1 MKNFKP
7 LALAYLLLLIMKI
20 STAGAA
26 VVSPKI
32 AYKVTFPEAQ
42 AHYADIEMTV
52 SGLKQP
58 TLDLKM
64 PVWTPG
70 SYLIREF
77 AKNIESLTATA
88 NGKAVAAPKTS
99 KNTWHINTAGIS
111 TVVVKYKVYSFEVSV
126 RTSFVDITHGFL
138 STTGIFLYPKGM
150 LNQPSTIKITPYK
163 DWTTVSTSLEKVGG
177 DQFTLT
183 SPNFDILYD
192 SPIEVGTQD
201 VFGFDAAGVKYE
213 VAMYGGGNYDKER
226 LKKDMAK
233 VVEAE
238 TAVFGENPN
247 KHYTFIV
254 HNRQRGGGGL
264 EHLSST
270 VLGASREQYGSES
283 GYINFLGLVAHEHFH
298 LWNVKRL
305 RPIVLGPFDYETENY
320 TTNLWI
326 AEGFTA
332 YYQNLIRR
340 HAELYSV
347 DSYLAD
353 AVGDI
358 NTVENQP
365 GTKVQPLAEASFD
378 AWIKAYRPNENSY
391 NTGISYYDKGAVV
404 GMLLDLEIMNTTGG
418 KQSLDDVM
426 KYMYN
431 TYYKGKKR
439 GYTDAEFKL
448 AFEKFSGKNLD
459 DFYAKYIN
467 GLAPIDY
474 NKYLNYAGYKITDQL
489 ADSNNPTLGV
499 AASNQPGGKKIV
511 SMVQRDGAGWKDG
524 INVGDE
530 IVSVDGTPV
539 TDMTTLMNGHKVGD
553 KITVTVSRD
562 GKAYNLPVTLLRNN
576 RVQYKAEEIANP
588 TAQQLAVRKK
598 WLKL

>member
-1 MKNFKP
+1 
-7 LALAYLLLLIMKI
+7 MKI

-26 VVSPKI
+26 VAPPAKI

-52 SGLKQP
+52 SGLKQA

-70 SYLIREF
+70 SYLVREF

-88 NGKAVAAPKTS
+88 NGKDVAAPKTN
-99 KNTWHINTAGIS
+99 KNTWHINTAGVS

-150 LNQPSTIKITPYK
+150 LNQPSTIKIIPYK
-163 DWTTVSTSLEKVGG
+163 DWTTVSTSLEPVGG
-177 DQFTLT
+177 DQFTRT
-183 SPNFDILYD
+183 APNFDILYD

-233 VVEAE
+233 VIEAE

-254 HNRQRGGGGL
+254 HNRARGGGGL

-270 VLGASREQYGSES
+270 VLGASREQYGTEG

-305 RPIVLGPFDYETENY
+305 RPIVLGPFDYDNENY

-340 HAELYSV
+340 HADIYSV

-353 AVGDI
+353 AIGDI

-391 NTGISYYDKGAVV
+391 NTGISYYDKGAVI
-404 GMLLDLEIMNTTGG
+404 GMLLDLEIMNATGG
-418 KQSLDDVM
+418 KQSLDDAM

-448 AFEKFSGKNLD
+448 AFEKFAGKKLD

-474 NKYLNYAGYKITDQL
+474 NKYLAYAGYKLTDQL
-489 ADSNNPTLGV
+489 AGSNNPTLGV
-499 AASNQPGGKKIV
+499 SASNVPTGKKIV
-511 SMVQRDGAGWKDG
+511 SMVLRGSAGWIDG

-539 TDMTTLMNGHKVGD
+539 TDMTTLMNGRKVGD
-553 KITVTVSRD
+553 KITVAVLRD
-562 GKAYNLPVTLLRNN
+562 GKPYTLPVTLLRNN
-576 RVQYKAEEIANP
+576 RVQFKAEELPNP